1 MSISANIVRI
11 SHVQSLLDDLA
22 KLSKDPKLTAG
33 ESYIIL
39 EARDYLRDYE
49 YDLRK
54 KIKE

>member
-54 KIKE
+54 KIKG